1 MTVLA
6 LQVVRDAKHLA
17 KKKNWIGN
25 AALHMRH
32 VHTKHQL
39 PPRHISEHMFVLLS
53 ERPPNPC
60 LPWQLRRPKQTKPR
74 LGSHQRQVLV

>member
-1 MTVLA
+1 VLA

-25 AALHMRH
+25 AILNMGHGHMKH

-39 PPRHISEHMFVLLS
+39 PPRHVSEHMFVPL
-53 ERPPNPC
+53 
-60 LPWQLRRPKQTKPR
+60 
-74 LGSHQRQVLV
+74 

>member
-25 AALHMRH
+25 AALNTEHH
-32 VHTKHQL
+32 L
-39 PPRHISEHMFVLLS
+39 PPRHISEHMFVPL
-53 ERPPNPC
+53 
-60 LPWQLRRPKQTKPR
+60 
-74 LGSHQRQVLV
+74 